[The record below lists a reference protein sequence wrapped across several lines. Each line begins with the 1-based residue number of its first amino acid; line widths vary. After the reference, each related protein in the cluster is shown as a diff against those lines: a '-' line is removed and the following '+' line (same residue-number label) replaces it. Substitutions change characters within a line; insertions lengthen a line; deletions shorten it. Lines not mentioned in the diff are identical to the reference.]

1 MARIKITDLDH
12 IVLNVGN
19 IEQSLLFYTEI
30 VGLTGE
36 RVDEFKAGKVGFPS
50 VRINAATIID
60 LFPNK
65 ERSHPRTGAKVDG
78 NLNHFCLVVGAD
90 DFADT
95 VDYLKEMQIG
105 IREGPV
111 SRWGARG
118 RATSVYF
125 LDPDGN
131 EIEIRCY

>member
-12 IVLNVGN
+12 IVLNVGD
-19 IEQSLLFYTEI
+19 IEQSLIFYT
-30 VGLTGE
+30 GDSRLDGRAGR
-36 RVDEFKAGKVGFPS
+36 RVQGRQGRVSFGAHQRCDDHRFVSEQGTF
-50 VRINAATIID
+50 D
-60 LFPNK
+60 
-65 ERSHPRTGAKVDG
+65 PRAGAKVDG

-90 DFADT
+90 DFAGT
-95 VDYLKEMQIG
+95 VDYLKEKQIG